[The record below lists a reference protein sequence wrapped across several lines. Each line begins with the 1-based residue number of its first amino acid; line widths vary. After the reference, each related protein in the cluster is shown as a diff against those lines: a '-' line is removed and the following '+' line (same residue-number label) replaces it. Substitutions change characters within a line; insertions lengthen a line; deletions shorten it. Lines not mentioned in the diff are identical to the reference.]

1 MLSLASQDRAEN
13 LVEMMASLRASV
25 AQKLGLVIP
34 SFRIKDNLQLEPN
47 TYRIFLRGGIVGEG
61 VLYKDRSM
69 VVAGEDTAA
78 DIEGI
83 REREPVFGLSAIWV
97 TDEIRKGIDE
107 LFVQVMEPVNVLIT
121 HVEHVVEHHAAELL
135 TREEVASM
143 VEDLRCNSPM
153 LVDEVMREHLTL
165 SRLHHILK
173 ALLAEQVPMN
183 DLQTI
188 VEVASDGNQLTLDHC
203 VENVR
208 CALRRQICANVSRA
222 GTNGQQVI
230 RCVAL
235 PQEVE
240 DAITR
245 KSVSAETLTAAVHHA
260 ALPLVAEGLPIVVV
274 ASKSARRELRM
285 QVERGTNDIIV
296 LSREEIVPEVDLQV
310 VGSLQRMENASNAS

>member
-1 MLSLASQDRAEN
+1 
-13 LVEMMASLRASV
+13 
-25 AQKLGLVIP
+25 
-34 SFRIKDNLQLEPN
+34 
-47 TYRIFLRGGIVGEG
+47 
-61 VLYKDRSM
+61 
-69 VVAGEDTAA
+69 
-78 DIEGI
+78 
-83 REREPVFGLSAIWV
+83 
-97 TDEIRKGIDE
+97 
-107 LFVQVMEPVNVLIT
+107 VQVMEPVNVLIT